1 MGLATAK
8 LTVNNGFRVI
18 IASRSQAKLDAAL
31 NKIDSQNATAYR
43 VDTLDEKST
52 AELFEK
58 VGIIDHLVI
67 TAAETDFLSIKTS
80 SANEVKGLFDSR
92 YFGPFRV
99 IQAALEHMDPAGSIT
114 LFSGTAGVKAIK
126 EYEVLASISAAIDG
140 LARTLALT
148 LAPIRVNS
156 ISPGLIDTPAI
167 RSDSGGDDDA
177 TAVGNEMPTVLAD
190 RVAHRGIFVSD
201 AMGLVEEGGSGL
213 GPAEAAARLGVSTS
227 QLVALLRREP
237 TALQTVNTAREQ
249 LALRPLR

>member
-1 MGLATAK
+1 MGKRDQVMLIVGGSSGMGLATAR
-8 LTVNNGFRVI
+8 LAVNNGFRVI
-18 IASRSQAKLDAAL
+18 IASRSQAKLDAAF

-58 VGIIDHLVI
+58 VGKIDHLVI

-80 SANEVKGLFDSR
+80 SVNEVKELFDSR

-99 IQAALEHMDPAGSIT
+99 TQAALEHMDPAGSIT
-114 LFSGTAGVKAIK
+114 LFSGTAGVKAFK

-140 LARTLALT
+140 FARTLALT

-167 RSDSGGDDDA
+167 RSDNGGDDDTTMEVFQEVIKSQAVERIGRADEIAQGVIYLA
-177 TAVGNEMPTVLAD
+177 TNQFITGTTLFIDGGLA
-190 RVAHRGIFVSD
+190 IS
-201 AMGLVEEGGSGL
+201 
-213 GPAEAAARLGVSTS
+213 
-227 QLVALLRREP
+227 
-237 TALQTVNTAREQ
+237 
-249 LALRPLR
+249 

>member
-1 MGLATAK
+1 MGKRDQVMLIVGGSSGMGLATAR
-8 LTVNNGFRVI
+8 LAVNNGFRVI
-18 IASRSQAKLDAAL
+18 IASRSQAKLDAAF

-58 VGIIDHLVI
+58 VGKIDHLVI

-80 SANEVKGLFDSR
+80 SVNEVKELFDSR

-99 IQAALEHMDPAGSIT
+99 TQAALEHMDPAGSIT
-114 LFSGTAGVKAIK
+114 LFSGTAGVKAFK

-140 LARTLALT
+140 FARTLALT

-177 TAVGNEMPTVLAD
+177 TMEVFQEVIKSQAVERIGRADEIAQGVIYLATNQFITGTTLFID
-190 RVAHRGIFVSD
+190 G
-201 AMGLVEEGGSGL
+201 GLAIS
-213 GPAEAAARLGVSTS
+213 
-227 QLVALLRREP
+227 
-237 TALQTVNTAREQ
+237 
-249 LALRPLR
+249 

>member
-1 MGLATAK
+1 MGKRDQVMLIVGGSSGMGLATAR
-8 LTVNNGFRVI
+8 LAVNNGFRVI

-31 NKIDSQNATAYR
+31 NKIDSQNATAYH

-58 VGIIDHLVI
+58 VGKIDHLVI

-80 SANEVKGLFDSR
+80 SVNEVKGLFDSR
-92 YFGPFRV
+92 FFGPFRV
-99 IQAALEHMDPAGSIT
+99 TQAALEHMDPAGSIT
-114 LFSGTAGVKAIK
+114 LFSGTAGVKAFK

-140 LARTLALT
+140 FARTLALT

-177 TAVGNEMPTVLAD
+177 TMEVFQEVIKSQAVERIGRADEIAQGVIYLATNQFITGTTLFID
-190 RVAHRGIFVSD
+190 G
-201 AMGLVEEGGSGL
+201 GLAIS
-213 GPAEAAARLGVSTS
+213 
-227 QLVALLRREP
+227 
-237 TALQTVNTAREQ
+237 
-249 LALRPLR
+249 

>member
-1 MGLATAK
+1 MGKRDQVMLIVGGSSGMGLATAR
-8 LTVNNGFRVI
+8 LAVNNGFRVI
-18 IASRSQAKLDAAL
+18 IASRSQAKLDAAF

-80 SANEVKGLFDSR
+80 SVNEVKELFDSR

-99 IQAALEHMDPAGSIT
+99 TQAALEHMDPAGSIT
-114 LFSGTAGVKAIK
+114 LFSGTAGVKAFK

-140 LARTLALT
+140 FARTLALT

-177 TAVGNEMPTVLAD
+177 TMEVFQEVIKSQAVERIGRADEIAQGVIYLATNQFITGTTLFID
-190 RVAHRGIFVSD
+190 G
-201 AMGLVEEGGSGL
+201 GLAIS
-213 GPAEAAARLGVSTS
+213 
-227 QLVALLRREP
+227 
-237 TALQTVNTAREQ
+237 
-249 LALRPLR
+249 